1 MSRLQSRKAEIEREI
16 ESRRSA
22 TKFEPVADEKISGK
36 RKLEE
41 VLASEIEKT
50 PALPPKIK
58 RDKLDVDQE
67 NSYTSRLLDAKR
79 KIQQEQP
86 LKKLLHNLKKALL
99 HLLLPVVWRR
109 FS

>member
-16 ESRRSA
+16 ESRRAS
-22 TKFEPVADEKISGK
+22 TKFEPTVDANVSGK
-36 RKLEE
+36 QRLED

-58 RDKLDVDQE
+58 RDKLDVDQD

-79 KIQQEQP
+79 KVQQNRDRS
-86 LKKLLHNLKKALL
+86 KKPDGDN
-99 HLLLPVVWRR
+99 
-109 FS
+109 S

>member
-22 TKFEPVADEKISGK
+22 TKFAPEPDAQISGK
-36 RKLEE
+36 QRLED

-58 RDKLDVDQE
+58 RDKLGDEQE
-67 NSYTSRLLDAKR
+67 TSYTSRLLDAKR
-79 KIQQEQP
+79 KVQQDRDRG
-86 LKKLLHNLKKALL
+86 KK
-99 HLLLPVVWRR
+99 PDQDQQ
-109 FS
+109 